1 MLGNCS
7 SCSDDV
13 GYFKLQDTVCNACI
27 SKNVVAKGKISRIFS
42 FSPFWG
48 FIFMAGFVGHFIFM
62 AGFVG
67 HFAIMRNSS
76 IEQIVLSSGL
86 MVLALV
92 SFLFSFIIRF
102 YVCRRRM
109 HVALALAIS
118 FPFVA
123 VISAIIGAAATSPAS
138 ITTLGFIFFPFYILR
153 LPNFLL
159 ETDKS
164 PE

>member
-48 FIFMAGFVGHFIFM
+48 FIFM